1 MPEAT
6 DVAYLSPSLARE
18 TKEVDNGSMSAEDWQ
33 ALESAETIFGAGR
46 NDHDNHDDQD
56 QQSSSRR
63 SACGDA
69 LSGRGGDDRFVVVSV
84 FKWGYRKGWDVLL
97 EGFWRAFLDWDEEN
111 DDGDVSSSEE
121 VSSSSSSSFDDAAQG
136 RGESKQRVYGGD
148 AVLCLRSDKPR
159 IGLTGEVFESRFRSG
174 AGRGRAA
181 AAAAAAAEAEAG
193 GRVGPEIQAFARHF
207 VTSSYQRPGAPP
219 VAPPGAEAPPAAEA
233 RKAAAVTAAAA
244 RNAAPS
250 SVLSEHELP
259 AVEVFNGALSRAA
272 LRRLVGGADA
282 FALPSRGEGWG
293 LPIAEASECPL
304 STLLVV
310 YSATICPVV
319 LMTR

>member
-1 MPEAT
+1 MKRKHDPIATLAASWKATGLVPPHALVMSYAPSSERNDLEAPWVEPLPT
-6 DVAYLSPSLARE
+6 CQQQHDTWNGVTMSYGKESLDAHNLLGWYEKRRSE
-18 TKEVDNGSMSAEDWQ
+18 DGSGYFLLCRGLIFNAKD
-33 ALESAETIFGAGR
+33 ESA
-46 NDHDNHDDQD
+46 
-56 QQSSSRR
+56 
-63 SACGDA
+63 
-69 LSGRGGDDRFVVVSV
+69 
-84 FKWGYRKGWDVLL
+84 
-97 EGFWRAFLDWDEEN
+97 
-111 DDGDVSSSEE
+111 
-121 VSSSSSSSFDDAAQG
+121 
-136 RGESKQRVYGGD
+136 
-148 AVLCLRSDKPR
+148 AV
-159 IGLTGEVFESRFRSG
+159 
-174 AGRGRAA
+174 
-181 AAAAAAAEAEAG
+181 
-193 GRVGPEIQAFARHF
+193 
-207 VTSSYQRPGAPP
+207 
-219 VAPPGAEAPPAAEA
+219 
-233 RKAAAVTAAAA
+233 AAVTAAAA